1 MFIYNLELVPSK
13 KYVSLDYTKHKDIFS
28 ESCTYINR
36 GLAFTRDQKTLK
48 ILSIE
53 REKITVQLE
62 SANPLQNPTRSLS
75 ALTRFLTS
83 NYSGIFEEY
92 VYNKTLFKMSLINT
106 ISDDSDA
113 DVTIS
118 DAEMLKIIVD
128 LTVGFTSKS
137 ESESS
142 KRKKILD
149 QIKDLIKPYIQK

>member
-13 KYVSLDYTKHKDIFS
+13 KYVSLDYTKYKDIFS

-36 GLAFTRDQKTLK
+36 GLAFTRDQKALK

-53 REKITVQLE
+53 KEKITVQLE

-92 VYNKTLFKMSLINT
+92 VYNKTLFNMSLIST
-106 ISDDSDA
+106 IQ
-113 DVTIS
+113 
-118 DAEMLKIIVD
+118 M
-128 LTVGFTSKS
+128 
-137 ESESS
+137 
-142 KRKKILD
+142 ILM
-149 QIKDLIKPYIQK
+149 QI

>member
-36 GLAFTRDQKTLK
+36 GLAFTRDQKAL
-48 ILSIE
+48 
-53 REKITVQLE
+53 KITVQLE

-92 VYNKTLFKMSLINT
+92 VYNKTLFNMSLINT

-113 DVTIS
+113 DITIS
-118 DAEMLKIIVD
+118 DAEMLKIIID
-128 LTVGFTSKS
+128 LTVCFTSKS
-137 ESESS
+137 ESETS
-142 KRKKILD
+142 KRKKTLD
-149 QIKDLIKPYIQK
+149 QIKELIKPYIQK

>member
-13 KYVSLDYTKHKDIFS
+13 KYVSLDYTKYKDIFS

-36 GLAFTRDQKTLK
+36 GLAFTRDQKALK

-53 REKITVQLE
+53 KEKITVQLE

-83 NYSGIFEEY
+83 NYSGIFEDY
-92 VYNKTLFKMSLINT
+92 VYNKTLFNMSLI
-106 ISDDSDA
+106 S
-113 DVTIS
+113 TIS

-137 ESESS
+137 ESETS
-142 KRKKILD
+142 KRKKTLD
-149 QIKDLIKPYIQK
+149 QIKELIKPYIQK